1 MLKEVILARK
11 TCSKQKSIVPLQ
23 CNVDVG
29 SSASENLSFGMS
41 EHQHKFEPQAIPT
54 VACGFLHLYLNNARR
69 PYTFVGLIGMATLN
83 IFELLAVQRD
93 LMIQRMDIPSWQL
106 RKRVNQQNRHWDA
119 KSRVKIP
126 DKRMSKT
133 MSHLKDDVKPRYA
146 ADAVVAV
153 RLSTGCSNDGTNK
166 TNCEPRGI

>member
-1 MLKEVILARK
+1 MLMSAAARVKIYRSACPSININLNRKQYRQLLA
-11 TCSKQKSIVPLQ
+11 V
-23 CNVDVG
+23 
-29 SSASENLSFGMS
+29 
-41 EHQHKFEPQAIPT
+41 
-54 VACGFLHLYLNNARR
+54 FLHLYLNNARR

-119 KSRVKIP
+119 KSRVKVP

-133 MSHLKDDVKPRYA
+133 MSHLKDDVKPRYT